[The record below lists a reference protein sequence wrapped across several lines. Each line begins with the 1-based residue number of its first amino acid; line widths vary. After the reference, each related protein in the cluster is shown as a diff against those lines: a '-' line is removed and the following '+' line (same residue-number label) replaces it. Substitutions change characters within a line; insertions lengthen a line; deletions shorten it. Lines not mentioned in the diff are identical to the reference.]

1 MQNIIKGQNKIEICK
16 NSMENNQKHS
26 ALSKRKKLSL
36 TLRQLEYE
44 GMYGMKS
51 KSVND

>member
-26 ALSKRKKLSL
+26 ALSKKLSL

-51 KSVND
+51 KSVNN